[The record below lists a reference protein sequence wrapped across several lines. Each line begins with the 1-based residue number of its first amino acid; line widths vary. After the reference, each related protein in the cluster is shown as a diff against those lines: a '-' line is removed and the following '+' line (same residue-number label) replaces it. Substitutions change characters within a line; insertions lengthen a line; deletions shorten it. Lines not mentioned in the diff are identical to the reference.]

1 MKKEEQIC
9 SKRYKK
15 MKSEKKE
22 ETTDMAYRMY
32 AEIFQ
37 FAMENEYLETGK
49 SDVAFYLALIL
60 CSEIMSERLRI
71 DGCSP
76 LNIADARER
85 AEKIGR
91 ELISQIQG
99 NFVSKD
105 TGEA

>member
-1 MKKEEQIC
+1 MTKSKENA
-9 SKRYKK
+9 
-15 MKSEKKE
+15 
-22 ETTDMAYRMY
+22 TDMAYRMY
-32 AEIFQ
+32 AEIFD
-37 FAMENEYLETGK
+37 FAMKNDYLESGRTNV
-49 SDVAFYLALIL
+49 SFYLALIL

-71 DGCSP
+71 DGCTP

>member
-1 MKKEEQIC
+1 MKDSKKED
-9 SKRYKK
+9 
-15 MKSEKKE
+15 
-22 ETTDMAYRMY
+22 TTDMAYRMY

-37 FAMENEYLETGK
+37 FAMEKEYFK
-49 SDVAFYLALIL
+49 SGTTDVAFFLALTL

-71 DGCSP
+71 DGCTP
-76 LNIADARER
+76 LNIADAKER

-91 ELISQIQG
+91 EIISQIQG